1 MKWLPSLDI
10 PNIYQLVAE
19 RSNSRPL
26 AATSPGVVAA
36 VPQTLP
42 DRCIID
48 GEIDRCYVCLGF
60 ERLLIRL
67 CIYRLTH
74 SMSSLILFFMAL
86 RYALLGFLSLRA
98 LSGYDLKRLFD
109 TSVRHFWTA
118 DQAQIYRTLA
128 QLAEEGLVE
137 VRVIEQDK
145 RPDRKEH
152 RVTKAGLAELEA
164 WLRSPLESVP
174 VREPFLLRLFFAGRL
189 PKEEVSALLSARRA
203 EAEELLSV
211 LEGLLADVSV
221 RLSGRTPDQSQRL
234 QLATLDNG
242 IRHVRT
248 ELEWLESLGAQ
259 IKALRKRPNQPR
271 KASNENK

>member
-1 MKWLPSLDI
+1 
-10 PNIYQLVAE
+10 
-19 RSNSRPL
+19 
-26 AATSPGVVAA
+26 
-36 VPQTLP
+36 
-42 DRCIID
+42 
-48 GEIDRCYVCLGF
+48 
-60 ERLLIRL
+60 
-67 CIYRLTH
+67 
-74 SMSSLILFFMAL
+74 MAL
-86 RYALLGFLSLRA
+86 RYALLGFLSLRP

-109 TSVRHFWTA
+109 TSVQHFWTA

-128 QLAEEGLVE
+128 HLAEEGLVE

-152 RVTKAGLAELEA
+152 RLTGAGLTELDA

-189 PKEEVSALLSARRA
+189 PQAEVSALLSARKA
-203 EAEELLSV
+203 EAEELLGV
-211 LEGLLADVSV
+211 LEGLLAEVSV

-234 QLATLDNG
+234 QVATLDHG

-271 KASNENK
+271 KA